1 MPALSLPPVA
11 LVALLA
17 TGVAAVVCCA
27 AVACGPLAAV
37 FAGLLALGV
46 WGVRYAV
53 HPR

>member
-1 MPALSLPPVA
+1 MHALPVPLMPAA
-11 LVALLA
+11 LAAGVALL
-17 TGVAAVVCCA
+17 VCCA
-27 AVACGPLAAV
+27 AVVCGPLTAV